1 MMHAE
6 VRSKVNGVFGA
17 LHNKILDRD
26 LIAAALEAKSKNRE
40 VTPNK
45 FIANRYRLT
54 LEK

>member
-1 MMHAE
+1 MDIG
-6 VRSKVNGVFGA
+6 VISKVNSVFGA

-26 LIAAALEAKSKNRE
+26 VIPAALEAKSENRV

-45 FIANRYRLT
+45 FIANRFRLT